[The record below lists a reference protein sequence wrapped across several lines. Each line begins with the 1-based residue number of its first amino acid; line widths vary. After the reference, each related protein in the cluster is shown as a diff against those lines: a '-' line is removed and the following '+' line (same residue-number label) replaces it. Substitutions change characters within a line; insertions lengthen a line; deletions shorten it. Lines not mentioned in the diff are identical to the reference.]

1 MKYTVK
7 VRENNNQEINFR
19 TWYEDYLQNPGRFWR
34 ILRQRIA
41 IRKYTIEYGNE
52 LEDIMQEAVELVIK
66 QFNKKKTISKRW
78 MYTIFKMAC
87 INSINKHIRA
97 YDKFAARPSQYMI
110 EKFDLVR
117 ENPGNGFGWV
127 GDGDRVPTTS
137 GNYSVV
143 DLKLDLARIFDQ
155 RQLRIIN
162 LLHLGFTQREIAAKF
177 DVFPNQIHREVK
189 KIRRIVNNAG
199 LRQTA

>member
-1 MKYTVK
+1 MKYMIK
-7 VRENNNQEINFR
+7 IQESNNQEIDFQM
-19 TWYEDYLQNPGRFWR
+19 WYEDYLQNPGRFWR

-41 IRKYTIEYGNE
+41 VRKYTIEYGNE
-52 LEDIMQEAVELVIK
+52 LDDIMQEAVELVIK